1 MNPMVLDS
9 PKMPEHPTSSTTLA
23 RSPSLSTAAEGTES
37 RQERTEVPSAV
48 FAAVMMPLRP
58 PLPNAIS

>member
-9 PKMPEHPTSSTTLA
+9 PKMPERPANSTTLA
-23 RSPSLSTAAEGTES
+23 RNASLSTAAEGTQT

-48 FAAVMMPLRP
+48 FAAVMLPLRR
-58 PLPNAIS
+58 PLPDAVG